1 MSINFDNKWLVAFSL
16 FLVLFLAFYLRVSS
30 NSIDLIDSDSFYHAR
45 MVKYLI
51 QEGSLPNTDPL
62 AYYQVKGGTP
72 LIKTD
77 FFWMSV
83 FILYK
88 NFFGLN
94 YNFVLFYHLL
104 LFFPVF
110 CGLIG
115 ILLIYLISRK
125 LFDSKIGLISAFFA
139 ATIPSIIYR
148 TSIGFFEDEN
158 IGVLFFL
165 LSILFY
171 VYALKENDF
180 AKRIFYSG
188 VTGFIIALTSMT
200 WRAYI
205 LLFLIFFAQVCIG
218 HLVVSISLK
227 KKQIVFKELKFF
239 FINSI
244 VLFVSMLF
252 GLVLFSQNL
261 FKDLSFYLMLGRVI
275 INENLLILISILLLS
290 FVLLLSFLI
299 LNRNSL
305 VKKNLT
311 KLIPLFCYVIIGFLI
326 FLLFFVLSKLN
337 GSINSFIYEEISG
350 FPFMLEQNGFGL
362 FLIIITLIIFPL
374 FIKFDSEK
382 RLEYFFLFLI
392 LSAGLFMALYQ
403 LKNML
408 LFGVVMS
415 IGIGFLIQKVFLVI
429 VNLKKKVILKIFLK
443 DLKFDKIFL
452 RNILYFLLAII
463 IFSNLFYSFLMIQ
476 NTESVTQKIFGVKEA
491 SVWLKSNSDV
501 NSKVFSWWD
510 AGHLITFFGEK
521 KVVCDNRNYFG
532 PLGQVNQDVA
542 EFFSTTDVNQG
553 KKIIEKYSPN
563 YIIIYPQLF
572 TQLRVFRA
580 YYKSPKEA
588 LDSKF
593 NNNYY
598 GFCERVDVNIICDG
612 QVLVDLREDKSDY
625 WIEASNSLIDGE
637 EYYFYLGEDFYF
649 MVDENTNQTN
659 LAKIFFESEETK
671 KYYKKV
677 YSKNGTR
684 IFKVLK

>member
-1 MSINFDNKWLVAFSL
+1 
-16 FLVLFLAFYLRVSS
+16 
-30 NSIDLIDSDSFYHAR
+30 
-45 MVKYLI
+45 
-51 QEGSLPNTDPL
+51 
-62 AYYQVKGGTP
+62 
-72 LIKTD
+72 
-77 FFWMSV
+77 MSV

-542 EFFSTTDVNQG
+542 EFFSTTDANQG

-580 YYKSPKEA
+580 YSKNPKEA
-588 LDSKF
+588 LNSKF

-598 GFCERVDVNIICDG
+598 GFCERLDDNIICDG
-612 QVLVDLREDKSDY
+612 QILVDLRKDKSDY

-649 MVDENTNQTN
+649 MIDENTNQTN

-671 KYYKKV
+671 KYYEKI